1 MHEMNCKAFK
11 EMLVSGA
18 NNLANRVEE
27 INALNVFPVPDGDTG
42 TNMHMTFSSGITE
55 VVKLVNDNIG
65 DTAKVLSK
73 SMLMGARGN
82 SGVILSQIFKGFY
95 KSVDG
100 KQNVTVEDLAAAFS
114 NGARLAYR
122 AVMRPVEGTILTVI
136 RESSEK
142 AQTYYTENNDC
153 TVKEYMK
160 VLVKEAEAS
169 LNRTPDLLPV
179 LKESGVVD
187 SGGAGLVTVLKGFY
201 AYLQGSPV
209 KLKDHSEVEE
219 EVERGYLAELIVK
232 VRKAVDIEKLNAKLA
247 KLGEN
252 VKTATEGEQLKVSL
266 HTLKPGDVLNYLQA
280 SGIFESIRIERLNN
294 DTQETL
300 TFEEESEP
308 EKYAI
313 ITVCNG
319 EGIEEM
325 FRKLSVKYIVTGGQ
339 TMNPST
345 ESFVNEIKKTK
356 ADHIIIL
363 PNNSNI
369 IMAAKQ
375 AKEVMKGR
383 SITVVESKTIP
394 EGMAACIAFD
404 EEQEL
409 ADNIAN
415 MKEAMANIR
424 TGSVTTAVKDTTY
437 YNLEIKKDDF
447 IGISGKDIAVTS
459 RDMMKTAKELLKIL
473 TNEDSS
479 FVTIIYGSD
488 VTTAQAEELKGF
500 IENSLDLD
508 CELVNGHQDLYPFI
522 IGVE

>member
-1 MHEMNCKAFK
+1 MLKMNCQAFK

-18 NNLANRVEE
+18 NNLTNKVEE

-42 TNMHMTFSSGITE
+42 TNMNMTFTSGITE
-55 VVKLVNDNIG
+55 VLKMVSDNIG

-82 SGVILSQIFKGFY
+82 SGVILSQIVKGFY
-95 KSVDG
+95 KAVEG
-100 KQNVTVEDLAAAFS
+100 KETLTPGEVADAFC
-114 NGARLAYR
+114 NGARLAYK

-142 AQTYYTENNDC
+142 ALEYYNGNTDC

-169 LNRTPDLLPV
+169 LNRTPELLPV

-187 SGGAGLVTVLKGFY
+187 SGGAGLVTIFKGFY

-209 KLKDHSEVEE
+209 KLKEQSETEE
-219 EVERGYLAELIVK
+219 EIERGYLAELIIK
-232 VRKAVDIEKLNAKLA
+232 TRKAVETAKLSSKLA
-247 KLGEN
+247 KIGED
-252 VKTATEGEQLKVSL
+252 VKIGEDGGQLKVSV
-266 HTLKPGDVLNYLQA
+266 HTLKPGDVLNLLQ
-280 SGIFESIRIERLNN
+280 SQGIFESIRIERLGA

-300 TFEEESEP
+300 TFEEPIEH

-325 FRKLSVKYIVTGGQ
+325 FRKLGVRNIVTGGQ

-345 ESFVNEIKKTK
+345 ESFVNEIKKTN

-375 AKEVMKGR
+375 AKEVMKGH

-404 EEQEL
+404 QEQEL
-409 ADNIAN
+409 ADNLAN
-415 MKEAMANIR
+415 MKEAMGNIR

-437 YNLEIKKDDF
+437 YNLEIRKDDY
-447 IGISGKDIAVTS
+447 IGISGKDIAVAS
-459 RDMMKTAKELLKIL
+459 GDMMQTTKELLKVL
-473 TNEDSS
+473 ANEDSS
-479 FVTIIYGSD
+479 FVTLIYGSD
-488 VTTAQAEELKGF
+488 VSTKQAEEIRGF
-500 IENSLDLD
+500 IEDSLDMD
-508 CELVNGHQDLYPFI
+508 CELVNGHQELYPFI